1 MAHEPSNVA
10 TLKDA
15 YHRWHDSKAGSVDH
29 WLNLMTDDVQFGS
42 LAVGAVE
49 MQFTRPSCC
58 KDDVKQYFTGLASEW
73 DMIYYR
79 VDEYIAQGDRVVALG
94 QVSFKHRKAGKT
106 LITPKADFHNF
117 RDGKICE
124 FFAFY
129 DAASALA
136 TAAS

>member
-42 LAVGAVE
+42 LAAGAVE

-58 KDDVKQYFTGLASEW
+58 KDDVKQSFTGLASEW
-73 DMIYYR
+73 DVIYYR
-79 VDEYIAQGDRVVALG
+79 VDEYIAQQQIPL
-94 QVSFKHRKAGKT
+94 FLHRIDYTGR
-106 LITPKADFHNF
+106 I
-117 RDGKICE
+117 GVKI
-124 FFAFY
+124 
-129 DAASALA
+129 
-136 TAAS
+136 